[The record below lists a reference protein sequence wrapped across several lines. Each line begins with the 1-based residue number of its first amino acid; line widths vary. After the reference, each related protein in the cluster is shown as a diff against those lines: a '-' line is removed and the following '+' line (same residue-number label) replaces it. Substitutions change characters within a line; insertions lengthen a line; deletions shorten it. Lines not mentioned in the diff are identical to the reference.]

1 MTLEKITL
9 SLRLESLYS
18 SNMRN
23 SFVLFTLGLTII
35 NLSKKRYKFL
45 FALLLIFGAVSL
57 GMSST
62 YEYNKKINLVKNNK
76 LNEYEIK
83 TNNYYIFIYAMGL
96 LSIIFIYRFMIMNE
110 KHNFIKRN

>member
-23 SFVLFTLGLTII
+23 CFVLFTLGLTII
-35 NLSKKRYKFL
+35 NLSKKRYKFI

-96 LSIIFIYRFMIMNE
+96 LSLIFIYRFMIMNE
-110 KHNFIKRN
+110 KHNFIKKN

>member
-57 GMSST
+57 GMST
-62 YEYNKKINLVKNNK
+62 KYEYNKKINLVKNNK

>member
-62 YEYNKKINLVKNNK
+62 YEYNKKINLVKNN
-76 LNEYEIK
+76 
-83 TNNYYIFIYAMGL
+83 
-96 LSIIFIYRFMIMNE
+96 
-110 KHNFIKRN
+110 

>member
-83 TNNYYIFIYAMGL
+83 TNNYYIFIYAIGL
-96 LSIIFIYRFMIMNE
+96 LSIIFIYRFIIMNE
-110 KHNFIKRN
+110 KHNFIKKN

>member
-23 SFVLFTLGLTII
+23 SFVLFTLGLTVI
-35 NLSKKRYKFL
+35 NLSKNKNKFL
-45 FALLLIFGAVSL
+45 FALLLIFGGISL
-57 GMSST
+57 GISST
-62 YEYNKKINLVKNNK
+62 YEYNKKINLIRTNK

-83 TNNYYIFIYAMGL
+83 TNNYYIIIYALGL
-96 LSIIFIYRFMIMNE
+96 LSLIFIYRFMIMNE